1 MLIENKSSSYPE
13 IKTRKRELCASYNQ
27 LSNIISKSM
36 KHKLIISILIL
47 FTAVGC
53 DSNKSKQ
60 ATVDKYSIPDF
71 KLIKDV
77 VYGHEFGMAMT
88 FDVYIPS
95 KPNGA
100 GVILT
105 NSGGWESPYDT
116 FKIEDNGK
124 YRFTTDE
131 EMTKSETYHILSPK
145 KLVLN
150 GYTVFEVRHGSRRK
164 FEMSEIVSHVRRA
177 VRFIKHN
184 SSDYGVD
191 KTRLGLWGGSASGH
205 LSLLIGLSPE
215 VPLFDAKLDWEKNH
229 ADVAAIAVFAAPSD
243 LGKMVLNNPKTW
255 GKRAFLKLSTEQY
268 REFSPVN
275 YASKNDPPTL
285 IMHGDIDKTVPFIQG
300 ELMYSKLQEE
310 EVKSNFI
317 EFENTSHSP
326 TIGQASK
333 GVDEALAW
341 FDKHLNN

>member
-1 MLIENKSSSYPE
+1 M
-13 IKTRKRELCASYNQ
+13 IKTTNQ
-27 LSNIISKSM
+27 FFSKKIITF
-36 KHKLIISILIL
+36 LLLTFAII
-47 FTAVGC
+47 AVGC
-53 DSNKSKQ
+53 DRHKSKE
-60 ATVDKYSIPDF
+60 ATIEKSVIPDF

-77 VYGHEFGMAMT
+77 VYGNEFAMAMT
-88 FDVYIPS
+88 FDIYIPS

-116 FKIEDNGK
+116 FKIQDNGT
-124 YRFTTDE
+124 YRFATDE
-131 EMTKSETYHILSPK
+131 EMTKSKTYHILSPK

-229 ADVAAIAVFAAPSD
+229 ADVAAIAVFAAPSN
-243 LGKMVLNNPKTW
+243 LGKLVLNNPKTW

-268 REFSPVN
+268 QEFSPIN

-300 ELMYSKLQEE
+300 ELMYSKLQEAGAR
-310 EVKSNFI
+310 SNFI
-317 EFENTSHSP
+317 EFEKTTHSP
-326 TIGQASK
+326 TLKNASK

-341 FDKHLNN
+341 FDKYLSK

>member
-1 MLIENKSSSYPE
+1 
-13 IKTRKRELCASYNQ
+13 
-27 LSNIISKSM
+27 M

-116 FKIEDNGK
+116 FKIQDNGT
-124 YRFTTDE
+124 YRFATDE

-184 SSDYGVD
+184 SLDYGVD

>member
-1 MLIENKSSSYPE
+1 M
-13 IKTRKRELCASYNQ
+13 IKTTNQ
-27 LSNIISKSM
+27 FFSKKIITF
-36 KHKLIISILIL
+36 LLLTFAI
-47 FTAVGC
+47 TAVGC
-53 DSNKSKQ
+53 DSHKSKQ
-60 ATVDKYSIPDF
+60 ATIAKSSIPDF

-88 FDVYIPS
+88 FDIYIPS

-105 NSGGWESPYDT
+105 NSGGWKSPYDT
-116 FKIEDNGK
+116 FKIQDNGT
-124 YRFTTDE
+124 YRFASDE
-131 EMTKSETYHILSPK
+131 EMTKSKTYHILSPK

-229 ADVAAIAVFAAPSD
+229 ADVAAIAVFAAPSN
-243 LGKMVLNNPKTW
+243 LGKLVLNNPKTW
-255 GKRAFLKLSTEQY
+255 GKLAFMKLSTEQY
-268 REFSPVN
+268 QEFSPIN

-285 IMHGDIDKTVPFIQG
+285 IMHGDIDTTIPFIQG

-310 EVKSNFI
+310 GVRSNFI
-317 EFENTSHSP
+317 EFEKTTHSP
-326 TIGQASK
+326 TLKHASK
-333 GVDEALAW
+333 GVDEALVW
-341 FDKHLNN
+341 FDKYLSK

>member
-1 MLIENKSSSYPE
+1 M
-13 IKTRKRELCASYNQ
+13 IKTTNQ
-27 LSNIISKSM
+27 FFSKKIITF
-36 KHKLIISILIL
+36 LLLTFAII
-47 FTAVGC
+47 AVGC
-53 DSNKSKQ
+53 DRNKSKE
-60 ATVDKYSIPDF
+60 ATIEKSVIPDF

-77 VYGHEFGMAMT
+77 VYGNEFATAMT
-88 FDVYIPS
+88 FDIYIPS

-116 FKIEDNGK
+116 FKIQDNGT
-124 YRFTTDE
+124 YRFATDE
-131 EMTKSETYHILSPK
+131 EMTKSKTYHILSPK
-145 KLVLN
+145 KLILN

-229 ADVAAIAVFAAPSD
+229 ADVAAIAVFAAPSN
-243 LGKMVLNNPKTW
+243 LGKLVLNNPKTW
-255 GKRAFLKLSTEQY
+255 GKRPFLKLSTEQY
-268 REFSPVN
+268 QEFSPIN

-285 IMHGDIDKTVPFIQG
+285 IMHGDIDTTIPFIQG

-310 EVKSNFI
+310 GVRSNFI
-317 EFENTSHSP
+317 EFEKTTHSP
-326 TIGQASK
+326 TLKNASK

-341 FDKHLNN
+341 FDKYLSK

>member
-1 MLIENKSSSYPE
+1 M
-13 IKTRKRELCASYNQ
+13 IKTTNQ
-27 LSNIISKSM
+27 FFSKKIITF
-36 KHKLIISILIL
+36 LLLTFAII
-47 FTAVGC
+47 AVGC
-53 DSNKSKQ
+53 DRNKSKE
-60 ATVDKYSIPDF
+60 ATIEKSVIPDF

-77 VYGHEFGMAMT
+77 VYGNEFATAMT
-88 FDVYIPS
+88 FDIYIPS

-105 NSGGWESPYDT
+105 NSGGWKSPYDT
-116 FKIEDNGK
+116 FKIQDNGT
-124 YRFTTDE
+124 YRFATDE

-145 KLVLN
+145 QLVLN

-191 KTRLGLWGGSASGH
+191 KNRIGLWGGSASGH

-215 VPLFDAKLDWEKNH
+215 VPLFDAKLDWKKKR

-243 LGKMVLNNPKTW
+243 LDKMVLNNPKTW
-255 GKRAFLKLSTEQY
+255 AKFAFLKLSTEQY

-275 YASKNDPPTL
+275 YVSKNDPPTL
-285 IMHGDIDKTVPFIQG
+285 IMHGNTDGIVQFSQG
-300 ELMYSKLQEE
+300 ELMHAKLQEKG
-310 EVKSNFI
+310 VLSNFSV
-317 EFENTSHSP
+317 FEKTSHSP
-326 TIGQASK
+326 TLEQSAR
-333 GVDEALAW
+333 GVGEALAW
-341 FDKHLNN
+341 FDTHLKK

>member
-1 MLIENKSSSYPE
+1 MTKTTNQFSY
-13 IKTRKRELCASYNQ
+13 KK
-27 LSNIISKSM
+27 IIAF
-36 KHKLIISILIL
+36 LLLAFAII
-47 FTAVGC
+47 AVGC
-53 DSNKSKQ
+53 NSNKSKE
-60 ATVDKYSIPDF
+60 ATTEKSVIPDF

-88 FDVYIPS
+88 FDIYIPS

-100 GVILT
+100 AVILT

-116 FKIEDNGK
+116 FKIQDNGT
-124 YRFTTDE
+124 YRFATDE

-164 FEMSEIVSHVRRA
+164 FVMSEIVSHVRRA

-191 KTRLGLWGGSASGH
+191 KTRIGLWGGSASGH

-215 VPLFDAKLDWEKNH
+215 IPLFDAKLDWEKNH
-229 ADVAAIAVFAAPSD
+229 TDVAAIAVFAAPSD
-243 LGKMVLNNPKTW
+243 LGKMVLDNPKTW
-255 GKRAFLKLSTEQY
+255 GKGAFLKLSTEQY

-285 IMHGDIDKTVPFIQG
+285 IMHGNTDALVPFAQG
-300 ELMYSKLQEE
+300 ELMYSQLQEAG
-310 EVKSNFI
+310 VPSSFI
-317 EFENTSHSP
+317 EFDKTNHSP
-326 TIGQASK
+326 TIKQASK

-341 FDKHLNN
+341 FDKYLSK

>member
-1 MLIENKSSSYPE
+1 MTKTTNQFSS
-13 IKTRKRELCASYNQ
+13 KK
-27 LSNIISKSM
+27 IITF
-36 KHKLIISILIL
+36 LLLTFAII
-47 FTAVGC
+47 AVGC
-53 DSNKSKQ
+53 DRNKSKQ
-60 ATVDKYSIPDF
+60 VTIEKSVIPDF

-88 FDVYIPS
+88 FDIYIPS

-116 FKIEDNGK
+116 FKIQDNGT
-124 YRFTTDE
+124 YRFATDE
-131 EMTKSETYHILSPK
+131 EMTKSKTYHILSPK

-243 LGKMVLNNPKTW
+243 LGKMVLDDQKTW
-255 GKRAFLKLSTEQY
+255 GKADFLKLSTEQY
-268 REFSPVN
+268 QEFSPVN

-285 IMHGDIDKTVPFIQG
+285 IMHGDIDTTVPFIQG
-300 ELMYSKLQEE
+300 ELMYSKLQEAG
-310 EVKSNFI
+310 VRSNFI
-317 EFENTSHSP
+317 EFEKTNHSP
-326 TIGQASK
+326 TLKNASK

-341 FDKHLNN
+341 FDTYLSK

>member
-1 MLIENKSSSYPE
+1 
-13 IKTRKRELCASYNQ
+13 
-27 LSNIISKSM
+27 M

-60 ATVDKYSIPDF
+60 ATVDKYSIPNF

-88 FDVYIPS
+88 FDVYTPS

-116 FKIEDNGK
+116 FKIQDNGT
-124 YRFTTDE
+124 YRFATDE
-131 EMTKSETYHILSPK
+131 EMTKSETYHILNPK
-145 KLVLN
+145 QLVLN
-150 GYTVFEVRHGSRRK
+150 GYTVFEVRHGSKRK
-164 FEMSEIVSHVRRA
+164 FLMPEIVSHVRRA

-184 SSDYGVD
+184 SSDYEVD

-215 VPLFDAKLDWEKNH
+215 IPLFDAKLDWEKNH
-229 ADVAAIAVFAAPSD
+229 ADVAAIAVFAAPSN
-243 LGKMVLNNPKTW
+243 LGKMVLDDQKTW
-255 GKRAFLKLSTEQY
+255 GKGDFLKLSTEQFQ
-268 REFSPVN
+268 EFSPVN

-285 IMHGDIDKTVPFIQG
+285 IMHGNKDALVPFVQG

-310 EVKSNFI
+310 GVLSNFI
-317 EFENTSHSP
+317 EFEETNHSP
-326 TIGQASK
+326 TLKQASK

-341 FDKHLNN
+341 FDRHLSE

>member
-1 MLIENKSSSYPE
+1 
-13 IKTRKRELCASYNQ
+13 
-27 LSNIISKSM
+27 M

>member
-1 MLIENKSSSYPE
+1 M
-13 IKTRKRELCASYNQ
+13 IKTTNQ
-27 LSNIISKSM
+27 FFSKKIITF
-36 KHKLIISILIL
+36 LLLTFAII
-47 FTAVGC
+47 AVGC

-60 ATVDKYSIPDF
+60 AITEKSVIPDF

-88 FDVYIPS
+88 FDIYIPS

-100 GVILT
+100 AVILT
-105 NSGGWESPYDT
+105 NSGGWNSPYDT
-116 FKIEDNGK
+116 FKIQDNGT
-124 YRFTTDE
+124 YRFATDE

-150 GYTVFEVRHGSRRK
+150 GYTVFEVRHGSRPK
-164 FEMSEIVSHVRRA
+164 FVMSEIVSHVRRA

-191 KTRLGLWGGSASGH
+191 KTRIGLWGGSASGH

-215 VPLFDAKLDWEKNH
+215 VPLFDAKLDWETNH

-243 LGKMVLNNPKTW
+243 LGKMVLDNPKTW
-255 GKRAFLKLSTEQY
+255 GKGAFLKLSTEQY

-285 IMHGDIDKTVPFIQG
+285 IMHGNTDALVPFAQG
-300 ELMYSKLQEE
+300 ELMYSKLQEAG
-310 EVKSNFI
+310 VPSNFI
-317 EFENTSHSP
+317 EFDKTNHSP
-326 TIGQASK
+326 TLEQASK

-341 FDKHLNN
+341 FDKYLSK

>member
-1 MLIENKSSSYPE
+1 M
-13 IKTRKRELCASYNQ
+13 IKTTNQ
-27 LSNIISKSM
+27 FFSKKIITF
-36 KHKLIISILIL
+36 LLLTFAII
-47 FTAVGC
+47 AVGC
-53 DSNKSKQ
+53 DRNKSKE
-60 ATVDKYSIPDF
+60 ATIEKSVIPDF

-88 FDVYIPS
+88 FDIYIPS

-116 FKIEDNGK
+116 FKIQDNGT
-124 YRFTTDE
+124 YRFATDE
-131 EMTKSETYHILSPK
+131 EMTESKTYHILNPK

-150 GYTVFEVRHGSRRK
+150 GYTVFEVRHGSRPK

-184 SSDYGVD
+184 SSGYGVD
-191 KTRLGLWGGSASGH
+191 KTRIGLWGGSASGH

-215 VPLFDAKLDWEKNH
+215 VPLSDAKLDWKKKR

-243 LGKMVLNNPKTW
+243 LDKMVLNNPKTW
-255 GKRAFLKLSTEQY
+255 GKSDFLKLSAEQY

-285 IMHGDIDKTVPFIQG
+285 IMHGNTDALVPFVQG

-310 EVKSNFI
+310 GVLSNFI
-317 EFENTSHSP
+317 KFEKTNHSP
-326 TIGQASK
+326 TLEQASK

-341 FDKHLNN
+341 FDRYLSK

>member
-1 MLIENKSSSYPE
+1 
-13 IKTRKRELCASYNQ
+13 
-27 LSNIISKSM
+27 
-36 KHKLIISILIL
+36 
-47 FTAVGC
+47 
-53 DSNKSKQ
+53 
-60 ATVDKYSIPDF
+60 
-71 KLIKDV
+71 
-77 VYGHEFGMAMT
+77 FGMAMT
-88 FDVYIPS
+88 FDIYIPS

-116 FKIEDNGK
+116 FKIQDNGT
-124 YRFTTDE
+124 YRFATDE
-131 EMTKSETYHILSPK
+131 EMTESKTYHILNPK

-150 GYTVFEVRHGSRRK
+150 GYTVFEVRHGSRPK

-184 SSDYGVD
+184 SSGYGVD
-191 KTRLGLWGGSASGH
+191 KTRIGLWGGSASGH

-215 VPLFDAKLDWEKNH
+215 VPLSDAKLDWKKKR

-243 LGKMVLNNPKTW
+243 LDKMVLNNPKTW
-255 GKRAFLKLSTEQY
+255 GKSDFLKLSTEQY

-285 IMHGDIDKTVPFIQG
+285 IMHGNTDALVPFVQG

-310 EVKSNFI
+310 GVLSNFI
-317 EFENTSHSP
+317 KFEKTNHSP
-326 TIGQASK
+326 TLEQASK

-341 FDKHLNN
+341 FDRYLSK